1 MFTPVKRKTFGAVD
15 FVKIAAASVFILAH
29 IWLVFFKTWDTLE
42 INSRPNAVPSP
53 QIMGGTEI
61 GQTFVAPSDGL
72 SRIDVMFGTYGRDND
87 RDVFFRVWEGRQRH
101 KPVAEIVF
109 NASDVL
115 NNLYTPIAFDPVAGS
130 GGRHYVFS
138 LSSPDSTLDNALSVW
153 INPADV
159 YPGGRAFL
167 NGRPLSGDLTFRT
180 YSRRTPAQEWS
191 RILAGV
197 PELPGFRGPSLLIA
211 AFLLFEAVQV
221 AFFLM
226 LVGNLRPRR
235 SRAEFNTETAGA

>member
-1 MFTPVKRKTFGAVD
+1 MFSHVKRKTFGAVD

-29 IWLVFFKTWDTLE
+29 IGLVFFKAWDTLE

-53 QIMGGTEI
+53 HIMGGTEI

-87 RDVFFRVWEGRQRH
+87 EDVFFRLWEGRQGQ

-115 NNLYTPIAFDPVAGS
+115 NNLFTPIAFDPVARS
-130 GGRHYVFS
+130 GGRHYIFT

-153 INPADV
+153 MNTADV
-159 YPGGRAFL
+159 YPGGRAL
-167 NGRPLSGDLTFRT
+167 RNGRPLSGDLTFRT
-180 YSRRTPAQEWS
+180 YSRRTPAQEWR

-197 PELPGFRGPSLLIA
+197 PELPDRRGPYLLIA
-211 AFLLFEAVQV
+211 AFLLFEAVQI
-221 AFFLM
+221 AFLLA
-226 LVGNLRPRR
+226 LVGNLKNRR
-235 SRAEFNTETAGA
+235 FRSGYDPEAARA